1 MTTSTTTESE
11 KAVIVTVPCLSDN
24 YAYLLHDPATG
35 ETAVVDVPEAGP
47 IEEALAERGWRLT
60 DILITHHHHDH
71 VDGVGP
77 LRSSTGAKVWG
88 AAADAERLPPLDH
101 ALGEGDEVKIGNL
114 AGRVLDV
121 SGHTVGHIAFHFP
134 EANAVF
140 TADSLM
146 ALGCGRLFEGT
157 APQMWE
163 SLSKLA
169 ALPRE
174 TLVCSGHEYT
184 QNNARFALTIEPD
197 NAALQARARG
207 VSELRANDRPTVP
220 SRLSEE
226 LDTNPFLRAG
236 LPEVKSNLGMSTA
249 GDEDVFAEI
258 RRRKDAF

>member
-1 MTTSTTTESE
+1 MPTTTTTESGA
-11 KAVIVTVPCLSDN
+11 AVIVTIPCLTDN

-35 ETAVVDVPEAGP
+35 ATAVVDVPDSAPVEA
-47 IEEALAERGWRLT
+47 ALEERGWQLS
-60 DILITHHHHDH
+60 DILVTHHHHDH
-71 VDGVGP
+71 VDGVEP
-77 LRSSTGAKVWG
+77 LRSRTGARVWG
-88 AAADAERLPPLDH
+88 AASDAERLPPLDH
-101 ALGEGDEVKIGNL
+101 ALREGDEVAVGDLK
-114 AGRVLDV
+114 GRVIDV
-121 SGHTVGHIAFHFP
+121 SGHTVGHIAFRFP
-134 EANAVF
+134 AANAVF

-169 ALPRE
+169 TLPRE

-184 QNNARFALTIEPD
+184 QANARFALTIEPD

-207 VSELRANDRPTVP
+207 IDELRAKDEATVP
-220 SRLSEE
+220 SRLAEE

-236 LPEVKSNLGMSTA
+236 LPEVKSNLGMA
-249 GDEDVFAEI
+249 EAKDEDVFAEI